1 MTLWRNSAQWF
12 FRLLLLVSPVVCTN
26 SYAAASEAPKS
37 AATARPVDSILV
49 TVGDEIILLSDFQR
63 AVSMAS
69 ESKSTLSASGKL
81 SGGTM
86 TVEEANRVLEQLIN
100 QRVMAIKIRE
110 LGLQVTKDELST
122 EIESFLKRQ
131 NLTPEKLQEQLTAEG
146 ESMDNYRE
154 EFQRQLEM
162 ERLIG
167 RMIRPT
173 VSVTDDDVRSFY
185 LQQPGIAEKQQ
196 RVKLRKLMIALSVD
210 GSIVAERRANVAQVE
225 REVRAADPASLDF
238 ERLVKLY
245 SNDPDAIKGG
255 ALDPKELRELP
266 AELRTKLTADLK
278 IGSVVGPLSI
288 GGDVFFFQ
296 YLGSVLGDEKAFEK
310 QKDHWRNMLL
320 ETKGNE
326 RLEEYLKA
334 ERTKTKIVR
343 RNVVVTR

>member
-1 MTLWRNSAQWF
+1 MTLWQNSAQWF
-12 FRLLLLVSPVVCTN
+12 FRTLLLVGSVFCSV
-26 SYAAASEAPKS
+26 SYAVPKEEAKAA
-37 AATARPVDSILV
+37 AATQPIDAILV
-49 TVGDEIILLSDFQR
+49 TVADEIILVSDFQR
-63 AVSMAS
+63 AVSMAT
-69 ESKSTLSASGKL
+69 ESKTTLSGGGKL

-86 TVEEANRVLEQLIN
+86 TVDDANRVLEQLIN
-100 QRVMAIKIRE
+100 QRVMTIKIRE
-110 LGLQVTKDELST
+110 LGLQVTSDELST

-131 NLTPEKLQEQLTAEG
+131 NITPEKLQEQLNAEG
-146 ESMDNYRE
+146 ESMENYRE
-154 EFQRQLEM
+154 EFKRQLEM
-162 ERLIG
+162 ERLVG

-210 GSIVAERRANVAQVE
+210 GAVVAERRANVAQVE
-225 REVRAADPASLDF
+225 REVRNTEPQTLDF

-266 AELRTKLTADLK
+266 AELRAKLTPDLK
-278 IGSVVGPLSI
+278 AGSVVGPLSI
-288 GGDVFFFQ
+288 GGDIFFFQ

-320 ETKGNE
+320 ETKGKE

-334 ERTKTKIVR
+334 ERTKTKIAR
-343 RNVVVTR
+343 KPFVVTR